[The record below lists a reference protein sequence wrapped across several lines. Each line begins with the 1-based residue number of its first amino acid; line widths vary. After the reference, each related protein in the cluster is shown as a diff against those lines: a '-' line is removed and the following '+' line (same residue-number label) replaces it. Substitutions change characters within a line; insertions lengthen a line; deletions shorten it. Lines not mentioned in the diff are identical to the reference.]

1 MSTIDLDK
9 EVKAYNAK
17 KNKLNNN
24 FVARISKYLDSK
36 RESIKA
42 TRSAIA
48 ELNKKEAKDLQD
60 VEKARTIITN
70 V

>member
-1 MSTIDLDK
+1 MIDLDK

-17 KNKLNNN
+17 KKKLNNN
-24 FVARISKYLDSK
+24 FVARISQYLDNK
-36 RESIKA
+36 RASITA

-60 VEKARTIITN
+60 AEKARTILTN